1 MFMTMTMTSSKM
13 TMTSLMTGA
22 VFLTQAGIW
31 LLACVGFLFIF
42 WTQRGHGHV
51 EFTELMEDTAEA
63 GDTASSDSPGTNTQ
77 TAALTVPRH
86 PRKMSRKVSH
96 ANIVFS

>member
-1 MFMTMTMTSSKM
+1 MS
-13 TMTSLMTGA
+13 MTGA

-42 WTQRGHGHV
+42 WTQRSHGHV
-51 EFTELMEDTAEA
+51 EFSELVEDTAEA
-63 GDTASSDSPGTNTQ
+63 EAAGDTDTGDSPSTSTQ

>member
-1 MFMTMTMTSSKM
+1 MTMST
-13 TMTSLMTGA
+13 TGA
-22 VFLTQAGIW
+22 VFLAQAGIW

-42 WTQRGHGHV
+42 WTQRSHGHV
-51 EFTELMEDTAEA
+51 EFTELMEDTAETA
-63 GDTASSDSPGTNTQ
+63 GDTDTGDNPCTNTQ
-77 TAALTVPRH
+77 TSALSVPRH

>member
-42 WTQRGHGHV
+42 WTQRSHGHV
-51 EFTELMEDTAEA
+51 EFSELVEDMAEA
-63 GDTASSDSPGTNTQ
+63 DTASSDVPSTNTQ

>member
-1 MFMTMTMTSSKM
+1 
-13 TMTSLMTGA
+13 MTGA
-22 VFLTQAGIW
+22 VFLAQAGIW

-42 WTQRGHGHV
+42 WTQRSHGHV
-51 EFTELMEDTAEA
+51 EFSELVEDTADA
-63 GDTASSDSPGTNTQ
+63 GTASGTDTGDSPGTNTQ

>member
-1 MFMTMTMTSSKM
+1 MTMST
-13 TMTSLMTGA
+13 TGA
-22 VFLTQAGIW
+22 VFLAQAGIW

-42 WTQRGHGHV
+42 WTQRSHGHV
-51 EFTELMEDTAEA
+51 EFSELVEDTAETA
-63 GDTASSDSPGTNTQ
+63 GDTDTGDIPGTNTQ